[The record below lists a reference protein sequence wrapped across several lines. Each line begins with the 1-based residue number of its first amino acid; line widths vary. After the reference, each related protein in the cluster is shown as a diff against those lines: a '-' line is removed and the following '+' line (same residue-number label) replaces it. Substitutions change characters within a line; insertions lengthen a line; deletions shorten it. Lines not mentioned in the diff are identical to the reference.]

1 MKKTVLLIIVMACG
15 FMSTQAMAQKFPAY
29 YPKSF
34 QETGVID
41 AVNLGKGKI
50 IIGDI
55 AYQVSPQV
63 VVRSRSSI
71 EDSTA
76 RLRVGAT
83 VGFMVSGNRITEFWL
98 LPDNYDRQRR

>member
-1 MKKTVLLIIVMACG
+1 MKKTALLIIVMACG
-15 FMSTQAMAQKFPAY
+15 FMSTSVMAQKFPAY
-29 YPKSF
+29 YPQTGF

-41 AVNLGKGKI
+41 AVNLGKGRI

-55 AYQVSPQV
+55 AYRVSPRV
-63 VVRSRSSI
+63 LVRSRSSK

-83 VGFMVSGNRITEFWL
+83 VGFKMSGDMITEFWL
-98 LPDNYDRQRR
+98 LPDNYNR